1 MSSEQSQYSSS
12 SNKQR
17 EYFNEFRKKKRE
29 SFFKRHSKTKLLK
42 WGVLGFIGYY
52 GLFVCQKPWVYS
64 PNQQVLN
71 NADAFQEHLKRT
83 VPNFNKRFCP
93 TPWLINAHAQTTF
106 GGAVRH
112 IIDDQ
117 DESSFKKKRN
127 QYEFEDGAI
136 INLDWFE
143 PSESLTNT
151 ASNSLEASTSN
162 MGAVGRG
169 NQSNYAQSGRKS
181 NTTIFII
188 PGLSGGTNAVGVKH
202 LISSFVKAGYRC
214 VVMDYK
220 SVSPTEPTTIHHGHH
235 TTHPV
240 TPEGEPVDLD
250 QPNRN
255 HSPSTHVI
263 PGLTHTVKDIRNV
276 IQLVRKEV
284 GPDETLVGVGM
295 SLGANTLL
303 TYLSEHVGKNAP
315 KYQGAKKLKNHEK
328 ILPNDD
334 HDESRNE
341 FAYAIS
347 IGNPFDLNAAT
358 LKLQSNLFQ
367 RLIYD
372 KAYAEERFMCYE
384 RNKGLLP
391 EEYVQI
397 LSTIR
402 STRDLDDKINRHLS
416 NPKFDSVE
424 EFYNFHSCKDKLK
437 NITIPTICINAL
449 DDPISTYEAIPFE
462 EFLYNKKLMLVTTLR
477 GGHIASLD
485 GFIAPNKESWLE
497 RTSVQVVNSMNEWQ
511 ESVKKYHKIN

>member
-1 MSSEQSQYSSS
+1 M
-12 SNKQR
+12 
-17 EYFNEFRKKKRE
+17 
-29 SFFKRHSKTKLLK
+29 K

-52 GLFVCQKPWVYS
+52 GFFLCQKPWIYS
-64 PNQQVLN
+64 PQVLN
-71 NADAFQEHLKRT
+71 NADAFQEHLKRN
-83 VPNFNKRFCP
+83 VQNFNKRFCP
-93 TPWLINAHAQTTF
+93 TPWLINTHAQTIY
-106 GGAVRH
+106 GGAIRH
-112 IIDDQ
+112 AIDDQ
-117 DESSFKKKRN
+117 DEASFKKKRN
-127 QYEFEDGAI
+127 QYEFEDGAMV
-136 INLDWFE
+136 NLDWFE

-151 ASNSLEASTSN
+151 ASNSLEATSN
-162 MGAVGRG
+162 MGAVSSTNVG
-169 NQSNYAQSGRKS
+169 NRNNQTRSAKSTGRKS

-220 SVSPTEPTTIHHGHH
+220 SVLPTEPTTIHHGHH

-240 TPEGEPVDLD
+240 TPEGEAVDLE
-250 QPNRN
+250 QGNN
-255 HSPSTHVI
+255 SHSPSTHVI

-276 IQLVRKEV
+276 IQLVRKEI

-295 SLGANTLL
+295 SLGANILL
-303 TYLSEHVGKNAP
+303 TYLSEHVGKDAP
-315 KYQGAKKLKNHEK
+315 KHQGAKKLKNHAK

-334 HDESRNE
+334 GDESKNE

-347 IGNPFDLNAAT
+347 LGNPFDLNAAT
-358 LKLQSNLFQ
+358 LKLQSSIFH

-372 KAYAEERFMCYE
+372 KAYAAERLLCYE
-384 RNKGLLP
+384 RNKDLLP
-391 EEYVQI
+391 EEYVKI
-397 LSTIR
+397 LSTVR

-416 NPKFDSVE
+416 NPTFHTVE
-424 EFYNFHSCKDKLK
+424 EFYSFHSCKDKLK

-497 RTSVQVVNSMNEWQ
+497 RTSVQIVDSMNEWQ
-511 ESVKKYHKIN
+511 ESLKKYHKIE